1 MAFLSEEYGSDHG
14 FRLKRVREFRIV
26 ANTAQDGTA
35 QAKMNAAL
43 VKTPDMCFYR
53 NKNNTG
59 PLVPQ
64 GSYSGEHNKLYDYEP
79 MVIARDAARRGHMQ
93 PGPIP
98 RNMGNQTTLIPVS
111 GTLNGVKADS
121 VAAIQRMFMPIGLG
135 ELTGRDTATPGGT
148 AIMGGIV
155 TMHNSLP
162 YTLYTGD
169 YVMAVPPTQA
179 EAHALQAADGNA
191 ANENGRVPWV
201 LKKFSPG
208 DIDFGRDGHV
218 RHVLATRVLEV
229 KQGGLLGFKPDAKAR
244 ASLNN
249 LESSVDV
256 EFTRTLKQL
265 IEGYVESNRHLVNIR
280 GGLVPDDEVEV
291 LTDAAA
297 KFVVLAGS
305 PKLGTEH
312 VTKFLS
318 EIELGENATAAHRE
332 TVRGSL
338 IDLMGNALTAEI
350 YRNDPIA
357 KQVRALATCK
367 REFEDA
373 CMGIMVI
380 GAKGKKNG
388 DIHLRAYAH

>member
-26 ANTAQDGTA
+26 SNTAQDGTA

-43 VKTPDMCFYR
+43 VKTPDKCFYR

-59 PLVPQ
+59 PLIPQ

-265 IEGYVESNRHLVNIR
+265 IEGYVDAYRHSFTEAPVINADKESRMVN
-280 GGLVPDDEVEV
+280 
-291 LTDAAA
+291 TAAQ
-297 KFVVLAGS
+297 FVVLAGS

-312 VTKFLS
+312 ITKFLS
-318 EIELGENATAAHRE
+318 EIELARDADAGDREAVRAALNDIMANA
-332 TVRGSL
+332 GK
-338 IDLMGNALTAEI
+338 AEI
-350 YRNDPIA
+350 HRNDPIA

-367 REFEDA
+367 RELEDA

-388 DIHLRAYAH
+388 DVHLRAYAH